1 MSDDL
6 RKIIVSPQINCPT
19 PFQGFGGFCGWPRI
33 CRLQNGDLYV
43 VFGAGYWHA
52 SFVNPRPDLPQ
63 AYANYMEDHMEGGA
77 TWNAPTGGHMMWTR
91 SSDDG
96 ATWTTPR
103 DLPQIPHAYAP
114 GLIMQHSDGTMY
126 AAALIQS
133 GHFWAS
139 NLPSNPVD
147 FLRCMD
153 ANFPE
158 QMAILRS
165 DDLGESWQ
173 EVGRTSGPFLS
184 RLEHPC
190 SITEGTDGSL
200 LMLIDGHAA
209 PAADSQWINALLH
222 STDRGETWQTRS
234 IFGDEERD
242 VEEGHLVRLADG
254 RLGTASRPWGLWMT
268 SDDEGYTWST
278 PRPLLQ
284 FEIPEGKT
292 HPNAFKKGDAV
303 VLSDGTIVLLT
314 CGQPGGNGQVL
325 YSRDNGDTWVRAC
338 KDRGF
343 QVDRFAYYPSACV
356 LADDS
361 IFMVGDHQGFLN
373 DYGPFGAEVVATRF
387 RILDAADGEGIE
399 RLPIDGDLHPAWGT
413 RLHTGDDTDETL

>member
-1 MSDDL
+1 
-6 RKIIVSPQINCPT
+6 
-19 PFQGFGGFCGWPRI
+19 
-33 CRLQNGDLYV
+33 
-43 VFGAGYWHA
+43 
-52 SFVNPRPDLPQ
+52 
-63 AYANYMEDHMEGGA
+63 
-77 TWNAPTGGHMMWTR
+77 
-91 SSDDG
+91 
-96 ATWTTPR
+96 
-103 DLPQIPHAYAP
+103 
-114 GLIMQHSDGTMY
+114 
-126 AAALIQS
+126 
-133 GHFWAS
+133 
-139 NLPSNPVD
+139 
-147 FLRCMD
+147 
-153 ANFPE
+153 
-158 QMAILRS
+158 
-165 DDLGESWQ
+165 
-173 EVGRTSGPFLS
+173 
-184 RLEHPC
+184 
-190 SITEGTDGSL
+190 
-200 LMLIDGHAA
+200 
-209 PAADSQWINALLH
+209 
-222 STDRGETWQTRS
+222 
-234 IFGDEERD
+234 
-242 VEEGHLVRLADG
+242 
-254 RLGTASRPWGLWMT
+254 MT